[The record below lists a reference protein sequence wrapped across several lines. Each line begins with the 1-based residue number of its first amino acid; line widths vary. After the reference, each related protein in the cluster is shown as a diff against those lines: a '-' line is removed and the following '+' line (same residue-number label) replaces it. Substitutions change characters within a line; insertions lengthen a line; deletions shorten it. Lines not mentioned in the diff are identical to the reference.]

1 MPVRAGPGG
10 EWGELSPSASPARA
24 RQLTPQAAKEG
35 ELNSSCNA
43 RRRLGR
49 RPSKLI
55 AAVAAALCVTAPA
68 AALSSEPSVDTRL
81 ALRSGGAPAP
91 GNPEITDVICR
102 RDCIGLRSP
111 VVGGL
116 IEVTGMGL
124 ADSVSVSFPGAD
136 GRVLA
141 PVTRAD
147 EARAFARVPQGATDG
162 RVRVRGTYGSR
173 SDLSEASFDIRP
185 RSELGS
191 AGVLTLLEGA
201 VKPKK
206 TYLFGTKPPILRYVI
221 ASNQRR
227 NDLRVDVIDTSG
239 AVVRSFFRNDVPAN
253 STQSI
258 RWDARAQDK
267 SPVRDGRYSFRIAG
281 QTSGTAQ
288 RSRGVERGGL
298 TVAIRGH
305 IFPIRGP
312 HDFGGSGSG
321 FGAARSGHSHQ
332 GHDVFGDC
340 GTPMVAARAG
350 RVRYAGYQSSA
361 GYYVV
366 IDGRGSGRDMAYM
379 HLLRPSRFATGEKVR
394 TGQRIG
400 EVGETGNAVGCHLH
414 FEIWTAPG
422 WYVGGSPI
430 DPLPSLRRWDAY
442 S

>member
-1 MPVRAGPGG
+1 
-10 EWGELSPSASPARA
+10 
-24 RQLTPQAAKEG
+24 
-35 ELNSSCNA
+35 
-43 RRRLGR
+43 
-49 RPSKLI
+49 
-55 AAVAAALCVTAPA
+55 VAAALCVTAPA
-68 AALSSEPSVDTRL
+68 AALSSEPSVNTRL

-191 AGVLTLLEGA
+191 AGVLTLLEGS
-201 VKPKK
+201 VTPKK

-221 ASNQRR
+221 ASDQRR
-227 NDLRVDVIDTSG
+227 NDLRVDVVDTSG

-288 RSRGVERGGL
+288 RSREMREARNVTNLGKEKLMSSWATACAPAWRMPRAMACAVVWLEMPTNSVSPAASIPIAERRITVSPSRVE
-298 TVAIRGH
+298 
-305 IFPIRGP
+305 P
-312 HDFGGSGSG
+312 HLCAEPSVKSG
-321 FGAARSGHSHQ
+321 FMLPCSTIQ
-332 GHDVFGDC
+332 
-340 GTPMVAARAG
+340 
-350 RVRYAGYQSSA
+350 
-361 GYYVV
+361 
-366 IDGRGSGRDMAYM
+366 RG
-379 HLLRPSRFATGEKVR
+379 V
-394 TGQRIG
+394 
-400 EVGETGNAVGCHLH
+400 
-414 FEIWTAPG
+414 
-422 WYVGGSPI
+422 
-430 DPLPSLRRWDAY
+430 
-442 S
+442 